1 MDWHGVDWQC
11 DFFDHRLRDH
21 HEVEEKTSYIL
32 MNPVRKGL
40 CERAEDW
47 RWVYPLMIARRRTG
61 RARHSCARCVLG
73 CETTGAQRTARPTN
87 ARLTDHV
94 SIKVNVSALVTIMKC
109 KFAVCVLVIMA
120 ALDANAQSKPSATLI
135 VTNAVVYTVDKQRP
149 KAEAVAVI
157 GDRIVAVG
165 SRAEIELWR
174 GPQTKVIDAD
184 GKLLL
189 PGFNDA
195 HVHFIQGGAQLDQVQ
210 LTDAATPEEFA
221 KRIAA
226 QTKKTPKGEWILG
239 GRWDETKWPNQEL
252 PTKELV
258 DRVTGDTPMFVER
271 YDGHEALANSA
282 AMKLAGIDPKTAEI
296 PGGVIVRDASGN
308 PTGVFKDAAMTLIY
322 KAIPPMTHEQR
333 LRAARG
339 ALKHAASLGVT
350 SVQHMNPEFADV
362 AAYSELAE
370 KGELTTRLY
379 AVPMETDW
387 RDQAKVGIRRAWG
400 SSYLRLGAV
409 KGYAD
414 GSLGSRTAYMFEPF
428 NDDPGN
434 RGLLSDEM
442 HPPSAMRDRLMQADA
457 AGLQLRVHAIG
468 DRAISMI
475 LDIFA
480 DIEKEHGYHDQRF
493 AIEHAQHMA
502 QKDLE
507 RFAKLHVIASMQ
519 PYHAIDDGRWAEPR
533 LGHERARYSYA
544 WRSFL
549 DHGVTL
555 AFGTDWPVAPL
566 DPMPGVYAAVTRATL
581 DGKNPGGWIPEEKIT
596 LPEAIEAY
604 TMGAAFAEFQ
614 EREKGS
620 ITPGKLAD
628 MVIVSD
634 NIFELKPEAIR
645 NVKVQTT
652 IVGGKVVYG
661 ER

>member
-1 MDWHGVDWQC
+1 
-11 DFFDHRLRDH
+11 
-21 HEVEEKTSYIL
+21 
-32 MNPVRKGL
+32 
-40 CERAEDW
+40 
-47 RWVYPLMIARRRTG
+47 
-61 RARHSCARCVLG
+61 
-73 CETTGAQRTARPTN
+73 
-87 ARLTDHV
+87 
-94 SIKVNVSALVTIMKC
+94 MKC
-109 KFAVCVLVIMA
+109 KFALCVLMIMA
-120 ALDANAQSKPSATLI
+120 ALGANAQPKPSATLI
-135 VTNAVVYTVDKQRP
+135 VTNATVYTVDKQHPR
-149 KAEAVAVI
+149 AEAVAVI
-157 GDRIVAVG
+157 GERIVAVG
-165 SRAEIELWR
+165 SRADIDVWR
-174 GPQTKVIDAD
+174 GPQTKVIDAG

-195 HVHFIQGGAQLDQVQ
+195 HVHFIQGGAQLEQVQ
-210 LTDAATPEEFA
+210 LTDAASPEEFA

-226 QTKKTPKGEWILG
+226 QVKKTPKREWILG
-239 GRWDETKWPNQEL
+239 GRWDETKWPKPEL
-252 PTKELV
+252 PTKDLV
-258 DRVTGDTPMFVER
+258 DPVTGDTPIFVER

-282 AMKLAGIDPKTAEI
+282 AIKLAGIDAKMPEV
-296 PGGVIVRDASGN
+296 PGGVIVRDANGN
-308 PTGVFKDAAMTLIY
+308 PSGIFKDAAMTLMS

-339 ALKHAASLGVT
+339 AIKHAASLGVT

-362 AAYSELAE
+362 FAYSELAE

-400 SSYLRLGAV
+400 SSYLRLGAL

-428 NDDPGN
+428 TDDPGN

-468 DRAISMI
+468 DRAISMM

-502 QKDLE
+502 QKDFE

-519 PYHAIDDGRWAEPR
+519 PYHAIDDGRWAEGR
-533 LGHERARYSYA
+533 LGRERTRYSYA
-544 WRSFL
+544 WHSFL

-566 DPMPGVYAAVTRATL
+566 DPMLGVYAAVTRATL
-581 DGKNPGGWIPEEKIT
+581 DGKNPGGWFPEEKIT

-614 EREKGS
+614 DSEKGS

-628 MVIVSD
+628 MVILTD
-634 NIFELKPEAIR
+634 DIFDLKPETIR
-645 NVKVQTT
+645 NVKVKTT
-652 IVGGKVVYG
+652 IVGGRVVYG
-661 ER
+661 DR